1 MKTIKENLA
10 KDTAVIAQ
18 KASEIKAWTN
28 EIVESFPEGLN
39 QAPSEVLPAI
49 WANFEDFSAKAVA
62 NAKATPDLETLAQ
75 SGAYQSALVKG
86 FKVLGKTCNDYH
98 NDYKE

>member
-1 MKTIKENLA
+1 M
-10 KDTAVIAQ
+10 
-18 KASEIKAWTN
+18 
-28 EIVESFPEGLN
+28 ESFPEGSN
-39 QAPSEVLPAI
+39 QVSLEALPAI

-62 NAKATPDLETLAQ
+62 NAKAASDLETLAQ

-86 FKVLGKTCNDYH
+86 FKVFGKTCNDCH